1 MVKFLL
7 PQRETKCNTKKHK
20 EISILKLVHKAFKLV
35 NMMNKTIGIAF
46 GLMIL
51 TGCSVKSGNN
61 KNRFIEGQNI
71 TADSGMVVSAHPQSS
86 RIGASILQKGGNA
99 VDAAVA
105 TEFALAVCYPEA
117 GNIGGGGFMLIRT
130 SDGKTDVIDYREKAP
145 KDAKRDMY
153 LDKSGNV
160 SEGLST
166 DTHLAIGVPGTVD
179 GMLYAH
185 SKYGKLPFKE
195 VIQPAIDLAEHGFP
209 VTGRQASEL
218 NSNRKTFI
226 DRNSFRP
233 AFVKDSLWKEGDI
246 LIQAAL
252 AETLKRIRDYGRDGF
267 YSGKTARLLIKEMK
281 RGNGIISEQDLKE
294 YRSVSR
300 VPLIAEYKGYK
311 IITVPPP
318 SSGGIILIQ
327 LLKMIDQYPL
337 REWGFH
343 SYRTI
348 HLMVEAERRAFA
360 DRSEYP
366 GDPDFVK
373 IPVDQLVSTKYLFNR
388 MSTFDEKRT
397 SSSMEIKPGSPEGY
411 SSEETT
417 HYSVVDAEGNAVAAT
432 TTLNNIFGNS
442 IVADSAGFLLNDQM
456 DDFSVKPGFPNMYGL
471 VGGEANSVQPGK
483 RMLSSMT
490 PSIVEKDGKLLL
502 VLGSPGGSTIPTTVF
517 QVIVNVLDF
526 GMNIQRAV
534 DEGRFHHQWLPDWIS
549 YEKNALDS
557 LSCIKLEDMGHILKE
572 RTSIGSVNAIMIL
585 PGGKKTGSA
594 DKRGNNSS
602 CGY

>member
-1 MVKFLL
+1 
-7 PQRETKCNTKKHK
+7 
-20 EISILKLVHKAFKLV
+20 
-35 NMMNKTIGIAF
+35 MNKTNFILF

-51 TGCSVKSGNN
+51 TGCSVKSG
-61 KNRFIEGQNI
+61 KEKDRFIEGQNI
-71 TADSGMVVSAHPQSS
+71 LADSGMVVSAHPQSS
-86 RIGASILQKGGNA
+86 RIGVTILQKGGNA

-105 TEFALAVCYPEA
+105 TEFALAVCFPEA

-130 SDGKTDVIDYREKAP
+130 SDGSTDVIDYREKAP
-145 KDAKRDMY
+145 GNANRDMY

-166 DTHLAIGVPGTVD
+166 ETHLASGVPGTVD
-179 GMLYAH
+179 GMITVH

-195 VIQPAIDLAEHGFP
+195 LVQPAIELAQNGFP
-209 VTGRQASEL
+209 VTRGQAEDL
-218 NSNRKTFI
+218 NNNRKSFI
-226 DRNSFRP
+226 DRNSIRP

-246 LIQAAL
+246 LIQNDL

-267 YSGKTARLLIKEMK
+267 YSGKTARFLVREMK
-281 RGNGIISEQDLKE
+281 RGNGIISEEDLKE

-300 VPLIAEYKGYK
+300 VPLFADYRGYR

-327 LLKMIDQYPL
+327 MLKMIDPFSFK
-337 REWGFH
+337 EWGFH
-343 SYRTI
+343 SAATI

-366 GDPDFVK
+366 GDPGFVK
-373 IPVDQLVSTKYLFNR
+373 IPVDQLVNRKYLLDR
-388 MSTFDEKRT
+388 MSTYNENRASASLEI
-397 SSSMEIKPGSPEGY
+397 SSGSPGGY
-411 SSEETT
+411 ISEETT
-417 HYSVVDAEGNAVAAT
+417 HYSVVDAAGNAVAAT
-432 TTLNNIFGNS
+432 TTLNNTFGNS
-442 IVADSAGFLLNDQM
+442 IVADSAGFLLNNQM

-490 PSIVEKDGKLLL
+490 PAIVEKDGNLFL
-502 VLGSPGGSTIPTTVF
+502 VAGSPGGSTIPTTVF
-517 QVIVNVLDF
+517 QVIVNVIDF
-526 GMNIQRAV
+526 GMDMVQAV
-534 DEGRFHHQWLPDWIS
+534 DAGRFHHQWLPDLIS
-549 YEKNALDS
+549 YEKNAIDS
-557 LSCIKLEDMGHILKE
+557 LTYEKLKDMGHILKE

-585 PGGKKTGSA
+585 PGGKKAGGP

>member
-1 MVKFLL
+1 
-7 PQRETKCNTKKHK
+7 
-20 EISILKLVHKAFKLV
+20 
-35 NMMNKTIGIAF
+35 
-46 GLMIL
+46 
-51 TGCSVKSGNN
+51 
-61 KNRFIEGQNI
+61 
-71 TADSGMVVSAHPQSS
+71 
-86 RIGASILQKGGNA
+86 
-99 VDAAVA
+99 
-105 TEFALAVCYPEA
+105 
-117 GNIGGGGFMLIRT
+117 
-130 SDGKTDVIDYREKAP
+130 
-145 KDAKRDMY
+145 
-153 LDKSGNV
+153 
-160 SEGLST
+160 
-166 DTHLAIGVPGTVD
+166 
-179 GMLYAH
+179 
-185 SKYGKLPFKE
+185 
-195 VIQPAIDLAEHGFP
+195 
-209 VTGRQASEL
+209 
-218 NSNRKTFI
+218 
-226 DRNSFRP
+226 
-233 AFVKDSLWKEGDI
+233 
-246 LIQAAL
+246 
-252 AETLKRIRDYGRDGF
+252 
-267 YSGKTARLLIKEMK
+267 
-281 RGNGIISEQDLKE
+281 
-294 YRSVSR
+294 
-300 VPLIAEYKGYK
+300 
-311 IITVPPP
+311 
-318 SSGGIILIQ
+318 
-327 LLKMIDQYPL
+327 
-337 REWGFH
+337 
-343 SYRTI
+343 
-348 HLMVEAERRAFA
+348 MVEAERRAFA